1 MPYVRTTHS
10 STKAS
15 NKPQSQLSCMQN
27 FEPAFQPTIHQ
38 LIADGDRNPLEM
50 ITGPGTNLMPARMY
64 QLADIVNQPLLIAFD
79 DDDSDHGGII
89 IQHPCGIPGPTA
101 IEHIVDQGGLN
112 RFLRQTTRMLTT
124 LSEEWVRD
132 VEFNWL
138 PLYESILSHATYLPC
153 SVTECLE
160 GVPTVLPRTQYHGAL
175 RLENIRWDSYGRQ
188 YYFCYARE
196 NFLASAHFDLVELM
210 LSIVETTLV
219 DTGHNG
225 SVTPASQN
233 FFSTRVHKAFSTLKN
248 NYFHHNLFLIIL
260 ANRMIMLPPDDVDGR
275 AKVAATMDAI
285 WTMDWS
291 GWCGRMEPSGSIA

>member
-1 MPYVRTTHS
+1 
-10 STKAS
+10 
-15 NKPQSQLSCMQN
+15 MQN
-27 FEPAFQPTIHQ
+27 FEPTIYQ
-38 LIADGDRNPLEM
+38 LIADEDRNPLEM

-79 DDDSDHGGII
+79 HDNSDHGGII

-124 LSEEWVRD
+124 LGEEWVRD

-138 PLYESILSHATYLPC
+138 PLYESILSQAAYLPC

-219 DTGHNG
+219 DTGNVDS
-225 SVTPASQN
+225 SVPHSQN
-233 FFSTRVHKAFSTLKN
+233 FFSKHVHQTFSTLKN
-248 NYFHHNLFLIIL
+248 NYFHTNLFLIIL
-260 ANRMIMLPPDDVDGR
+260 ANRMVMLPPEDVDGR
-275 AKVAATMDAI
+275 AKVGATMDAI
-285 WTMDWS
+285 WNYGLGGVVWQD
-291 GWCGRMEPSGSIA
+291 GALRLLGLR